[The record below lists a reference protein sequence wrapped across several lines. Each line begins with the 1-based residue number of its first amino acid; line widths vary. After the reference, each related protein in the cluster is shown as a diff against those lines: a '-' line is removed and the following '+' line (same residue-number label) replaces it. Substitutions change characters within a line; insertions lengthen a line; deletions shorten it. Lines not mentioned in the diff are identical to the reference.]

1 MPAPYTIEQTAEASG
16 LSIKFIRRL
25 KVALPEFF
33 EKHTERGQSNSL
45 LFDEEILEV
54 LKRTKDLKNRGRTL
68 QQIRDELA
76 EISKS
81 YHEEKTHGSDSV
93 LPPPA
98 PLGTEVQSGE
108 GEYLKRENDLLRS
121 QVGLLQDLL
130 RKAEERFDRLLP
142 EASVEGKK
150 QSLKG
155 QLLMWLVE
163 AAVVTVFA
171 AGFIFMIWLFAQKA
185 FTL

>member
-25 KVALPEFF
+25 KTALPEFF
-33 EKHTERGQSNSL
+33 EKHTERGQSNAL

-81 YHEEKTHGSDSV
+81 YHAEKAGDHE
-93 LPPPA
+93 PA
-98 PLGTEVQSGE
+98 EPATVEQQGAEMSGE
-108 GEYLKRENDLLRS
+108 GEYLKRENELLRS
-121 QVGLLQDLL
+121 QVGFLQDLL

-142 EASVEGKK
+142 EGGSEVRK
-150 QSLKG
+150 QSLKS

-163 AAVVTVFA
+163 AAVVTIFA
-171 AGFIFMIWLFAQKA
+171 AGFILMIWLFA
-185 FTL
+185 